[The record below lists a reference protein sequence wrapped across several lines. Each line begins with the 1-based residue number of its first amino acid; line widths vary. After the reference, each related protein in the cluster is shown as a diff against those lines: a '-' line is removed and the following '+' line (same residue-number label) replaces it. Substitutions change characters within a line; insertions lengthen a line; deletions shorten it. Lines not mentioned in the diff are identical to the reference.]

1 MYLVTCSVEK
11 SSIDE
16 YDTLACNTD
25 TFFQINGRE
34 PLEEEMIMTA
44 DNTILNDNM
53 FSPDLEE
60 GETEGLADPVEQS
73 SDEKPKDD
81 DSSNDSDEG

>member
-1 MYLVTCSVEK
+1 MQRVKEFYWEQ
-11 SSIDE
+11 
-16 YDTLACNTD
+16 DTLDYYTRHEE
-25 TFFQINGRE
+25 TNGWPSTATRI
-34 PLEEEMIMTA
+34 LEYVTHEC
-44 DNTILNDNM
+44 
-53 FSPDLEE
+53 DLEE